1 MKPTQRGSYHHGDL
15 RKALLKAALELVWER
30 RSTHFS
36 LRDLA
41 ERVGVTQSA
50 IYRHFNDLDD
60 LLSTLCREGFDAL
73 AEAERQVL
81 ADSPDPSVR
90 LRALA
95 RRYIQFATSNPA
107 YFRIMFDSGFANRP
121 DIIGRARPTFKY
133 LQDLIAE
140 IGGANDGAFEK
151 AVAIW
156 ASVHGLSALMLSG
169 QLGPVLK
176 EPHRK
181 ARLEQTVTELI
192 ERGLAASRGLSTAG
206 MASEKPARSTVQA
219 RGRRAVAP
227 KAGKKNP
234 LFPLRTRR

>member
-1 MKPTQRGSYHHGDL
+1 MKPTQRESYHHGDL
-15 RKALLKAALELVWER
+15 RKALLAAALELVRQR

-60 LLSTLCREGFDAL
+60 LLSTLCRQGFDAL
-73 AEAERQVL
+73 AETERQIL

-90 LRALA
+90 LRALI
-95 RRYIQFATSNPA
+95 RLYIQFATSNPA

-121 DIIGRARPTFKY
+121 ENIGRARPTFKY
-133 LQDLIAE
+133 LKDVIAE
-140 IGGANDGAFEK
+140 IGGGHDGAFEK
-151 AVAIW
+151 TVAIW
-156 ASVHGLSALMLSG
+156 ASLHGLSALMLSG

-176 EPHRK
+176 QPARR

-192 ERGLAASRGLSTAG
+192 ERGLAGPHGSSTAG
-206 MASEKPARSTVQA
+206 MASENAGLSA
-219 RGRRAVAP
+219 LHADGRRAALP
-227 KAGKKNP
+227 KAGKRKA
-234 LFPLRTRR
+234 LLRSRTRR